1 MQEKPGK
8 RHETWPGVMV
18 EQLISKINED
28 DKDYK
33 ERKLELYYPDR
44 LKKIKQLNS
53 KRGRTKIRKSVVRN
67 P

>member
-1 MQEKPGK
+1 M
-8 RHETWPGVMV
+8 
-18 EQLISKINED
+18 ISKINED

-44 LKKIKQLNS
+44 LKKIIIKQLNS
-53 KRGRTKIRKSVVRN
+53 KRERTKIRKSVVRN